1 MSLLAAD
8 PALGRPA
15 RSRHSRLQR
24 GHLVGELDRRGG
36 RSPGCLGERADPLGD
51 ASLAERREPLDVGGG
66 AGRQDDADRRDE
78 AGGDAAA
85 PQHDVHEGAADA
97 AVAVDERV
105 DGLELGVGDGR
116 LRHRGQVVAGDE
128 GDEVLE
134 QRPDEVLGRRHE
146 GGVGRV
152 AEPAADPVLLL
163 AHAAGPR
170 PLVARHEHRVD
181 RQQVGDGHRLGSVPD
196 RDRLLHRGHVRRD
209 DPGAAPR
216 GPRVDERSGEVERGD
231 VVALDPGRRHGLR
244 PQEQRADRLEA
255 AHRGALVERP
265 DRRLGIR
272 RQVGDLER
280 DDGAERRDLV
290 RDECL
295 VPERGT
301 CPAPAHRARVSVPRP
316 LDGPRHTA
324 SGYNPSISRHE

>member
-1 MSLLAAD
+1 MSLARRGSGPRAARALA
-8 PALGRPA
+8 PLALE
-15 RSRHSRLQR
+15 R
-24 GHLVGELDRRGG
+24 GHLVGELDRRG
-36 RSPGCLGERADPLGD
+36 RRASGCLGERADPLGD
-51 ASLAERREPLDVGGG
+51 VSLAERREPLDVGGG
-66 AGRQDDADRRDE
+66 PGRQDDADRRDE

-85 PQHDVHEGAADA
+85 PQHDVHEGPADA

-105 DGLELGVGDGR
+105 DGLELRVGDGR

-128 GDEVLE
+128 RDEVLE
-134 QRPDEVLGRRHE
+134 QRHDEVLGRRHE
-146 GGVGRV
+146 GRIGRV
-152 AEPAADPVLLL
+152 AEPAADPVLLH
-163 AHAAGPR
+163 AHAAWSR
-170 PLVARHEHRVD
+170 ALVPRHEHGVD
-181 RQQVGDGHRLGSVPD
+181 RQQVGDGHRLGTVAD

-209 DPGAAPR
+209 DPGAASR
-216 GPRVDERSGEVERGD
+216 SPRVDECPREIERGD

-244 PQEQRADRLEA
+244 PQEQGPDRLET

-290 RDECL
+290 GDERL

-301 CPAPAHRARVSVPRP
+301 CPASAHGARVSFPRP
-316 LDGPRHTA
+316 LNGPRHVA
-324 SGYNPSISRHE
+324 SGNNPSVSCHE